1 MLICTGY
8 YGKEASNNAKV
19 RTNSKYTNHGHGF
32 ETSSHILCPRRL
44 HSINRSS
51 DMSIITRLPV
61 SLFEF
66 KRNRFFVSIKLE
78 NIGLHGIYFV
88 TSKHVVQDESGK
100 YLGTFSYD

>member
-1 MLICTGY
+1 MLRLELT
-8 YGKEASNNAKV
+8 V
-19 RTNSKYTNHGHGF
+19 YTNHGHGF

-51 DMSIITRLPV
+51 DMSIITDYQCL
-61 SLFEF
+61 SLSL
-66 KRNRFFVSIKLE
+66 KGTGFFVSIKLE

>member
-19 RTNSKYTNHGHGF
+19 RTNSKHTYHGHGF
-32 ETSSHILCPRRL
+32 KTSSHILCPRRL

-61 SLFEF
+61 SLSL
-66 KRNRFFVSIKLE
+66 KGTGFFVSIKLE
-78 NIGLHGIYFV
+78 NRGLHGIYFV

>member
-1 MLICTGY
+1 MVRKRLIMLRLELT
-8 YGKEASNNAKV
+8 V
-19 RTNSKYTNHGHGF
+19 YTNHGHGF

-66 KRNRFFVSIKLE
+66 KRNKIE